1 MRASIIPLE
10 HRGRWSI
17 GIGIGIVAML
27 LLALLFARGPV
38 RAPSRGPA
46 LAPAPASAL
55 AAAAFASAGQSA
67 DGEPNYSPR
76 SHHLLWADD
85 FDRAERS
92 AAPRDGD
99 SRYGR
104 YVTLGAP
111 SLQFDPGSGVDG
123 SGALRIAWPA
133 ALAVPAS
140 GTTSGAHCE
149 DESRLIEASF
159 PAARELYL
167 QYWVRYD
174 RGFVFD
180 WTGRGRCSGN
190 AKKLLLLWARE
201 GSRFVFISENGTLG
215 VGSDHDHP
223 LFGQNR
229 AVAVT
234 PASLADGRW
243 HRITFHVRQ
252 SSAPSRADGAIHGW
266 IDGVQRWSYEGV
278 ATHNAGGYHL
288 FKMPATFNQGS
299 PVAQTEW
306 LDRLRVWRPM

>member
-10 HRGRWSI
+10 HRGRW
-17 GIGIGIVAML
+17 GIGIGAMV

-38 RAPSRGPA
+38 RAPTRAP
-46 LAPAPASAL
+46 APAPASAL
-55 AAAAFASAGQSA
+55 ATAAFASAGQSA
-67 DGEPNYSPR
+67 GQSADGEPDYSPG

-92 AAPRDGD
+92 VVPRDGD

-123 SGALRIAWPA
+123 SGALRIAWRAAPA
-133 ALAVPAS
+133 A
-140 GTTSGAHCE
+140 GTALGAPCS
-149 DESRLIEASF
+149 DDSRLIEASF
-159 PAARELYL
+159 PAARELYV

-180 WTGRGRCSGN
+180 WGRRGRCSGN

-234 PASLADGRW
+234 PASLGDGRW

-306 LDRLRVWRPM
+306 LDRLRVWRPL